1 MNFKKT
7 FLPIAAFLL
16 MSCAASAHTVTLTL
30 TRSVD
35 DTGAAGS
42 GYTAY
47 RMNGVCPSDVS
58 NTVGFTVVSPALFT
72 TTTFIDTGMLPGTY
86 CYVITFTSATAT
98 ESVPSNH
105 VNAVDKNAPPSGL
118 KVTNTN

>member
-7 FLPIAAFLL
+7 FLSIAAFLL

-35 DTGAAGS
+35 DTGAVGS
-42 GYTAY
+42 GYTTY

-58 NTVGFTVVSPALFT
+58 NTVGFTALNSVPFT
-72 TTTFIDTGMLPGTY
+72 TTTYIDTGMLPGTY
-86 CYVITFTSATAT
+86 CYVITFTSASAT